1 MRGVCVRRGLE
12 PRPKDEAL
20 EKLAQRHKN
29 DQSEH
34 GVQQGVPR
42 RPFALLQTVLLA
54 CCPPLV
60 LLMLRAML
68 RRGSGLVPWDF
79 PYSRRLR

>member
-1 MRGVCVRRGLE
+1 MRGVCVRGGLE

-42 RPFALLQTVLLA
+42 RPFALLQTALLGPIGTA
-54 CCPPLV
+54 LHHGDQV
-60 LLMLRAML
+60 ALSEVGRIQHL
-68 RRGSGLVPWDF
+68 
-79 PYSRRLR
+79 SRSHQ